1 VIDLAT
7 NRWRKFIKR
16 YGVIPLSKKMGITPE
31 AIYQWLSGK
40 NGITD
45 DNKRKLIKI
54 SRGELGPG
62 DFI

>member
-1 VIDLAT
+1 VVKLAT
-7 NRWRKFIKR
+7 NRWKRWIKN
-16 YGVIPLSKKMGITPE
+16 YGVIPLSKKMGITPV

-40 NGITD
+40 RGIAD
-45 DNKRKLIKI
+45 RNKRKLIRL

>member
-1 VIDLAT
+1 
-7 NRWRKFIKR
+7 
-16 YGVIPLSKKMGITPE
+16 MGITPE